1 MTLFET
7 RAKIRVCVI
16 STKIFI
22 LGSRPYGR
30 KSMWYN
36 VKLKINCNSGYLK
49 LFYSNKTN

>member
-22 LGSRPYGR
+22 LGSMPYGR
-30 KSMWYN
+30 KSMWCN
-36 VKLKINCNSGYLK
+36 VKLKINFNSR
-49 LFYSNKTN
+49 LFKFILF